1 MQKDFGWRYDHPGE
15 NIFAPAVLKTVS
27 DLMPDNTCVTTDVGQ
42 HQMWAAQH
50 MSFDDPSNFLTSGGM
65 GTMGFGLPAA
75 IGAQISRPHDT
86 VIAVSGD
93 GSIMMNV
100 QELATIKRYQV
111 PVKIVLIDN
120 AKLGMVRQ
128 WQDLFFDGRLSET
141 DLADN
146 PDFVMLSQAFDIKS
160 QTISKKSQVK
170 AAVEEMLDHD
180 GPYLITRTNRRQR
193 KCLAFSSA
201 KYRKR

>member
-1 MQKDFGWRYDHPGE
+1 
-15 NIFAPAVLKTVS
+15 ALLKTVS
-27 DLMPDNTCVTTDVGQ
+27 NFMPNNTCITTDVGQ

-50 MSFDDPSNFLTSGGM
+50 MDFDDPSNFLTSGGM

-100 QELATIKRYQV
+100 QELATIKRYQI
-111 PVKIVLIDN
+111 PVKVVLIDN

-141 DLADN
+141 DLSDN
-146 PDFVMLSQAFDIKS
+146 PDFVMLATAFDIKAK
-160 QTISKKSQVK
+160 QISKKSEID
-170 AAVEEMLDHD
+170 AAVKEMLDHD
-180 GPYLITRTNRRQR
+180 GPYFLQVKIDASENVWPLVPPNTAND
-193 KCLAFSSA
+193 KMMESV
-201 KYRKR
+201 